1 MKINILK
8 RTMMTLLAAA
18 GTVTM
23 VCAAGER
30 PETKV
35 DQLPHKARTFIGEY
49 FANRNVANVRR
60 EQWPTC
66 YEVVF
71 ADGTKAEFDADGDW
85 MEVNCRREAVPTVIV
100 PQQIRDYVMA
110 RYPAQKIVSV
120 SRDRRGYDVELSN
133 GFELGFDRR
142 FRLVDLDD

>member
-1 MKINILK
+1 MKNNILK

-18 GTVTM
+18 GTVSM
-23 VCAAGER
+23 VCAAGEK
-30 PETKV
+30 PEKLT
-35 DQLPHKARTFIGEY
+35 DQLPHRARTFIGEY
-49 FANRNVANVRR
+49 FADRSVANVRR

-85 MEVNCRREAVPTVIV
+85 MEVDCRREAVPTVIV
-100 PQQIRDYVMA
+100 PQQIREYVGA
-110 RYPAQKIVSV
+110 RYPAQHIVSV

-142 FRLVDLDD
+142 FRLIDFDD